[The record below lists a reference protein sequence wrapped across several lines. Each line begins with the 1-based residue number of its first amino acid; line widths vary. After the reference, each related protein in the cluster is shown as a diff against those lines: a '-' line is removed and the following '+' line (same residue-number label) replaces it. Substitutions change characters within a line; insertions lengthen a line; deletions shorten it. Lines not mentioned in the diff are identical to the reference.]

1 MPDVIESVERAVGRL
16 YTAFI
21 MRDLTFFISG
31 AIVIVVVAPS
41 ALERL
46 TDIRSLSPK
55 FHWFSILAFLAISYV
70 LGVVLQEAVRI
81 FMEPLSREYVKRR
94 MKYTE
99 SKDELVV
106 RLEKIIKEGCS
117 DHTIRGIE
125 RILFLKQV
133 GGTLFSALLTVLV
146 IFAFRCRINRLPI
159 EGWLTGIGALLL
171 CGWIYIDKSLQQEK
185 ILSSLESNGNSEDK
199 GSA

>member
-1 MPDVIESVERAVGRL
+1 MADIFDSVERAAGRL

-46 TDIRSLSPK
+46 TDFLSLSPK

-70 LGVVLQEAVRI
+70 LGIILQEAVRT
-81 FMEPLSREYVKRR
+81 FMEPLSREYIKRR
-94 MKYTE
+94 VKNAE
-99 SKDELVV
+99 SKEELVV
-106 RLEKIIKEGCS
+106 RLEKIIKDGCS

-133 GGTLFSALLTVLV
+133 GGTLFSALLTILV
-146 IFAFRCRINRLPI
+146 VFVVRCRINRIPS
-159 EGWLTGIGALLL
+159 EGFLIVIGALLL
-171 CGWIYIDKSLQQEK
+171 CGWIYLDKSLQQEK
-185 ILSSLESNGNSEDK
+185 ILSSLEASGNDENNASV
-199 GSA
+199 

>member
-1 MPDVIESVERAVGRL
+1 MADIFDSVERAAGRL

-46 TDIRSLSPK
+46 TDFLSLSPK

-70 LGVVLQEAVRI
+70 LGIILQEAVRT
-81 FMEPLSREYVKRR
+81 FMEPLSREYIKRR
-94 MKYTE
+94 VKNAE
-99 SKDELVV
+99 SKEELVV
-106 RLEKIIKEGCS
+106 RLEKIIKDGCS

-133 GGTLFSALLTVLV
+133 GGTLFSALLTILV
-146 IFAFRCRINRLPI
+146 VFVVRCRINRELFCSVV
-159 EGWLTGIGALLL
+159 GYTWTN
-171 CGWIYIDKSLQQEK
+171 
-185 ILSSLESNGNSEDK
+185 LSSKRKYSQALKPVVMMKTMHRSNPRCI
-199 GSA
+199 

>member
-1 MPDVIESVERAVGRL
+1 MADIFDSVERAAGRL

-46 TDIRSLSPK
+46 TDFLSLSPK

-70 LGVVLQEAVRI
+70 LGIILQEAVRT
-81 FMEPLSREYVKRR
+81 FMEPLSREYIKRR
-94 MKYTE
+94 VKNAE
-99 SKDELVV
+99 SKEELVV
-106 RLEKIIKEGCS
+106 RLEKIIKDGCS

-133 GGTLFSALLTVLV
+133 GGMLFSALLTILV
-146 IFAFRCRINRLPI
+146 VFVVRCRINRIPS
-159 EGWLTGIGALLL
+159 EGFLIVIGALLL
-171 CGWIYIDKSLQQEK
+171 CGWIYLDKSLQQEK
-185 ILSSLESNGNSEDK
+185 ILSSLEASGNDENNASV
-199 GSA
+199 